1 MNDTITFILYVS
13 MILVPAL
20 IASWHIFNGGSS
32 NAE

>member
-1 MNDTITFILYVS
+1 MNDTITFILYIL

-32 NAE
+32 NTE